1 MANALDDKIR
11 ELIGIAASIAGGC
24 EPCLK
29 YHYNAA
35 KKAGC
40 SPEQMKEAVEIA
52 KMVRQAPMNAVDEL
66 ASKLLGK

>member
-1 MANALDDKIR
+1 MVNVLDDKIR

-35 KKAGC
+35 KNTGC
-40 SPEQMKEAVEIA
+40 TLEQMREAVEIA
-52 KMVRQAPMNAVDEL
+52 KMVRQAPLNAVDEL